1 MKVGVIGAGQVGATA
16 AFALVLRGI
25 VSELILIDIRKEVAA
40 AQAEDLLHATPFSH
54 RTVIRAGDYTD
65 LVGATAV
72 ILACGVAQKPGETR
86 LQLLERNAAVF
97 SQVIPSVRRYCPE
110 AVLIVAT
117 NPVDV
122 LTEMVMRLD
131 KVNPTRVLG
140 SGTILDTARF
150 RSLLGEY
157 FGIAPQSVHAYVIGE
172 HGDSEVL
179 IWSSAR
185 IGGVPLERF
194 CQQRGLALTEDVQR
208 KIEEQ
213 VRYAAY
219 RIIQGKGATYY
230 GIGAGLARIVQA
242 IRDNEHAV
250 LTVSARNEVLPQ
262 LPRVCFSL
270 PRIIGRYGV
279 LYTLEPFLSESER
292 EALQRSAEILAKS
305 AEEIRI

>member
-1 MKVGVIGAGQVGATA
+1 MKVGIIGAGQVGATA
-16 AFALVLRGI
+16 GFALVLRGL
-25 VSELILIDIRKEVAA
+25 VSELILIDLHKEVAQ
-40 AQAEDLLHATPFSH
+40 AQAEDILHATPFSH
-54 RTVIRAGDYTD
+54 RAVIRAGDYTD
-65 LVGATAV
+65 LIGANAV

-97 SQVIPSVRRYCPE
+97 AQVIPAVRHYCPE
-110 AVLIVAT
+110 GVLIVAT

-122 LTEMVMRLD
+122 LTEMAIRLD

-157 FGIAPQSVHAYVIGE
+157 LGVAPQSVHAYVLGE

-179 IWSSAR
+179 VWSSAR
-185 IGGVPLERF
+185 IGGVPLAEF
-194 CQQRGLALTEDVQR
+194 CQQRGTALTEESKKNID
-208 KIEEQ
+208 EQ

-219 RIIQGKGATYY
+219 RIIHGKGATYY

-242 IRDNEHAV
+242 IRDNELAV
-250 LTVSARNEVLPQ
+250 LTVSARNEVLRH

-270 PRIIGRYGV
+270 PRIIGRHGV
-279 LYTLEPFLSESER
+279 VHTLEPMLSVEET
-292 EALQRSAEILAKS
+292 EALQKSAEILAQS
-305 AEEIRI
+305 AEEIKV